1 MCCRSAPLGEDE
13 GICIRLPARTYTHA
27 EPTHTYA
34 RLCFRSLLDRIM
46 LGARC
51 AGCRCRDCVRVCF
64 RTEQSPKRL
73 LFNRHASA
81 QALRQTHTRTMYIRS
96 YTTAHMLFDIHIRL
110 GARAHMLKCCVVR
123 MQSGL
128 RDAQLER
135 SPIQTFFRIVTA
147 WSAVRFRAARSK
159 KGVPFMTNTEAH
171 HIRDNEKMV

>member
-1 MCCRSAPLGEDE
+1 MCADNALTQIKSANVFYYIANIYAGMCCRSAPLGEDE
-13 GICIRLPARTYTHA
+13 GICIRLPAARTYTHA

-64 RTEQSPKRL
+64 RSEQSPKRL

-81 QALRQTHTRTMYIRS
+81 QALRQTHTRTMYIRP
-96 YTTAHMLFDIHIRL
+96 YTRAHMLFDIHIRL

-135 SPIQTFFRIVTA
+135 SPIQTTFPHCDCVEC
-147 WSAVRFRAARSK
+147 SSV
-159 KGVPFMTNTEAH
+159 
-171 HIRDNEKMV
+171 